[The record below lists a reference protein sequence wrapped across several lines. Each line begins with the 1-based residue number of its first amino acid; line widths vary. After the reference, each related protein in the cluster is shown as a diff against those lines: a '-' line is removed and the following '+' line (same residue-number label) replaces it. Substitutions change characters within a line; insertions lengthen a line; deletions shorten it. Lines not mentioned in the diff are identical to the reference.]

1 MQVRRV
7 IVGALAALLAVSG
20 CSRKPASIDV
30 APKKIKIHGIGRAQR
45 LTARILDKKGQP
57 FESGA
62 PSWSSSDPSV
72 AEVEPGGRVM
82 AKKAGNATVTA
93 AVEGV
98 SAQVPVEIVDVQ
110 AIEIAPPTL
119 SLIGPA
125 GTSVP
130 LSFTVRDSKQNAVL
144 HTPPSWSSTN
154 ENVATISPDG
164 KVRSVGP
171 GTTNVVARIGDVQG
185 ACEVLVALRPI
196 TRLELRPVTALGRVN
211 ESQRFQVTAY
221 GPDGIAIPDVAA
233 VYTSSDPSVAT
244 VDSAGV
250 ASCHKAGAATIR
262 VELAGATAEATLL
275 VN

>member
-7 IVGALAALLAVSG
+7 IVGALAALLAVSA
-20 CSRKPASIDV
+20 CSRKPASIDI
-30 APKKIKIHGIGRAQR
+30 APKKIKIYGIGRAQR

-62 PSWSSSDPSV
+62 PSWTSSDPSV
-72 AEVEPGGRVM
+72 AEVEPGGRVV
-82 AKKAGNATVTA
+82 AKKAGKATVTA
-93 AVEGV
+93 SVEAV

-130 LSFTVRDSKQNAVL
+130 LSFTVRDSQQNAVL
-144 HTPPSWSSTN
+144 HIPPSWSSTN
-154 ENVATISPDG
+154 EKVATISPDG

-171 GTTNVVARIGDVQG
+171 GTTSVVARIGDVQG

-196 TRLELRPVTALGRVN
+196 TRLELRPATALGRVN

-233 VYTSSDPSVAT
+233 IYTSSDPSVAT

-262 VELAGATAEATLL
+262 VELAGAAAEATLL